1 MTIQECYKE
10 MNEDYSEIYERLGNE
25 KMIRTFVIGFM
36 KDPSFSTLKEGLEEK
51 DGEKAFRAA
60 HTLKGV
66 CLNLGFGELNRLSVE
81 LTEMLRG
88 RDVTGTEEIFA
99 AVEKK
104 YNEMIDIIKRMEH
117 EE

>member
-10 MNEDYSEIYERLGNE
+10 MNEDYEEIYERLGNE
-25 KMIRTFVIGFM
+25 KMIRTFVLGFV
-36 KDPSFSTLKEGLEEK
+36 KDPSFASLKEGLEEK

-66 CLNLGFGELNRLSVE
+66 CLNLGFDGLNKLSSE

-88 RDVTGTEEIFA
+88 HDVSGTEELFA

-104 YNEMIDIIKRMEH
+104 YNEMIDIIKRMET
-117 EE
+117 E